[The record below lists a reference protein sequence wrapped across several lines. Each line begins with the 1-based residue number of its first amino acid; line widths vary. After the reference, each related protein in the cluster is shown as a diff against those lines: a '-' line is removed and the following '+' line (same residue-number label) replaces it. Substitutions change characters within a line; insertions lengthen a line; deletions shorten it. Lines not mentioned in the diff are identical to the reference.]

1 MLKLEE
7 VEKLKLNTNDTHDLQ
22 EEQEH
27 LKIMNK
33 TLEDDKHILTMEN
46 QEQEGKILDIQTKI
60 NDIDLI
66 ISSQEKLIGELQLA
80 NEKLKDEN

>member
-1 MLKLEE
+1 MMVKEENRRLKEDVMLKLEE

-46 QEQEGKILDIQTKI
+46 
-60 NDIDLI
+60 
-66 ISSQEKLIGELQLA
+66 
-80 NEKLKDEN
+80 